1 MTAAR
6 MPSARPLAGLV
17 PAAAICS
24 ADSPRST
31 RSIRSCMVVAKSRI
45 STDETSEIIPRPYWA
60 AAPDSWISC
69 ATLTLVPR
77 PERTSVAVTTMLAW
91 PRPFSSAPA
100 ALRTS
105 RLAASSRSAISAVSA
120 NCSRTGPI
128 RMATRPLY
136 FSPPR
141 SSVSSAPGRQVAT
154 WGMSPKNS
162 QTFSTGWATSKSLVT
177 SMALLQVRRRVLLER
192 PAAAGAAEV
201 VRLAVVLQRIA
212 GRVRGHGHPA
222 HGVSASPGGRPP
234 GPPRDCLARRGLS
247 FGAPPL
253 ARQRSRTGARMDT
266 ARSAQLDQL
275 GQDRDRD
282 LAVRGPA
289 QVQPGR
295 HPDPVQLV
303 LRHAPFREVAQ
314 HSRAPPGRP
323 AQAQVGGPG
332 RDRLL
337 NGLLVPVT
345 LGGHHHHRALV
356 RVGGRERPAVH
367 HRGAPAQRPGQVGQR
382 LDHR

>member
-6 MPSARPLAGLV
+6 IPSARPLAGLV

-91 PRPFSSAPA
+91 PRPLASAPA

-105 RLAASSRSAISAVSA
+105 RLAASSRSAISAVPA

-177 SMALLQVRRRVLLER
+177 SMALLQVRRGGLLER

-201 VRLAVVLQRIA
+201 VRLAVVLQRVA

-222 HGVSASPGGRPP
+222 HRIPAFPGRRPP
-234 GPPRDCLARRGLS
+234 GTGRAPARRGHA
-247 FGAPPL
+247 FGAPHL
-253 ARQRSRTGARMDT
+253 AGDRSRTAAHSRTCRQPTRG
-266 ARSAQLDQL
+266 AQLDQF

-303 LRHAPFREVAQ
+303 LRHAPVREVAQ
-314 HSRAPPGRP
+314 HSRAP
-323 AQAQVGGPG
+323 
-332 RDRLL
+332 
-337 NGLLVPVT
+337 
-345 LGGHHHHRALV
+345 LG
-356 RVGGRERPAVH
+356 
-367 HRGAPAQRPGQVGQR
+367 
-382 LDHR
+382 